1 MNKFIEAA
9 QPHLPLMI
17 YTVIAFAAVVLI
29 VSVIKLFLRKR
40 GERARA
46 LARQNNVLFSRLLTP
61 DELDDRDPVITQQ
74 QAKGTILRGGRRPM
88 LSDNGPAVDLSMF
101 NTSLTNSASAT
112 SQPIKPLAQA
122 AESETAPLFGNNAS
136 TVMRHQSINA
146 AAVKAVPIIE
156 EFELSDEQGYDVQTY
171 DVQTISSNKL
181 SGTDQTTNVQPPVAE
196 PTDLEDRDTAV
207 TEASYEKILVLSQRK
222 YRLFE
227 RLLDRLETFHSGQ
240 GFMLLNNVQIGNL
253 VRTDSSKAIS
263 LINHKSVD
271 FVIVSEQC
279 KAVAVIQCQDKPVQE
294 NVAIK
299 AVCEK
304 AGIAYFE
311 VSDDYDAPVMNQIS
325 KILNL
330 SEHLERTAA

>member
-40 GERARA
+40 TERLRA

-74 QAKGTILRGGRRPM
+74 QAKGPILRGGRRPM

-101 NTSLTNSASAT
+101 NTSLTNSTSAT
-112 SQPIKPLAQA
+112 SRPIKPLAQV

-156 EFELSDEQGYDVQTY
+156 EFELSDEQRY
-171 DVQTISSNKL
+171 DVQTISGNKL
-181 SGTDQTTNVQPPVAE
+181 SGTVQTTNVQPPVVGS
-196 PTDLEDRDTAV
+196 TDSEDTDTAV

>member
-9 QPHLPLMI
+9 QPHLPLML
-17 YTVIAFAAVVLI
+17 YTLIAFAAVMLV
-29 VSVIKLFLRKR
+29 VSVVKIFLRKR
-40 GERARA
+40 AERARA

-74 QAKGTILRGGRRPM
+74 QAKGPILRGGRRPM

-101 NTSLTNSASAT
+101 NTSLTNSTSAT
-112 SQPIKPLAQA
+112 SRPIKPLAQV

-156 EFELSDEQGYDVQTY
+156 EFELSDEQRY
-171 DVQTISSNKL
+171 DVQTISGNKL
-181 SGTDQTTNVQPPVAE
+181 SGTVQTTNVQPPVVGS
-196 PTDLEDRDTAV
+196 TDSEDTDTAV

-294 NVAIK
+294 NVAIT

-330 SEHLERTAA
+330 NEHLERTAA

>member
-17 YTVIAFAAVVLI
+17 YTVIAFVAVVLI

-40 GERARA
+40 AERLRA

-74 QAKGTILRGGRRPM
+74 QAKGPILRGGRRPM

-101 NTSLTNSASAT
+101 NTSLTNSTSAT
-112 SQPIKPLAQA
+112 SRPIKPLAQV

-156 EFELSDEQGYDVQTY
+156 EFELSDEQRY
-171 DVQTISSNKL
+171 DVQTISGNKL
-181 SGTDQTTNVQPPVAE
+181 SGTVQTTNVQPPVVGS
-196 PTDLEDRDTAV
+196 TDSEDTDTAV

-330 SEHLERTAA
+330 NEHLERTAA

>member
-40 GERARA
+40 TERLRA

-74 QAKGTILRGGRRPM
+74 QAKGPILRGGRRPM

-101 NTSLTNSASAT
+101 NTSLTNSTSAT
-112 SQPIKPLAQA
+112 SRPIKPLAQV

-156 EFELSDEQGYDVQTY
+156 EFELSDEQRY
-171 DVQTISSNKL
+171 DVQTISGNKL
-181 SGTDQTTNVQPPVAE
+181 SGTVQTTNVQPPVVGS
-196 PTDLEDRDTAV
+196 TDSEDTDTAV

-227 RLLDRLETFHSGQ
+227 CLLDRLETFHSGQ

>member
-9 QPHLPLMI
+9 QPHLPLML
-17 YTVIAFAAVVLI
+17 YTLIAFAAVMLV
-29 VSVIKLFLRKR
+29 VSVVKIFLRKR
-40 GERARA
+40 AERARA

-61 DELDDRDPVITQQ
+61 NELDERDPVITQQ
-74 QAKGTILRGGRRPM
+74 QAKGPILRGGRRPM

-101 NTSLTNSASAT
+101 NTSLTNSTSAT
-112 SQPIKPLAQA
+112 SRPIKPLAQV

-156 EFELSDEQGYDVQTY
+156 EFELSDEQRY
-171 DVQTISSNKL
+171 DVQTISGNKL
-181 SGTDQTTNVQPPVAE
+181 SGTVQTTNVQPPVVGS
-196 PTDLEDRDTAV
+196 TDSEDTDTAV

-330 SEHLERTAA
+330 NEHLERTAA